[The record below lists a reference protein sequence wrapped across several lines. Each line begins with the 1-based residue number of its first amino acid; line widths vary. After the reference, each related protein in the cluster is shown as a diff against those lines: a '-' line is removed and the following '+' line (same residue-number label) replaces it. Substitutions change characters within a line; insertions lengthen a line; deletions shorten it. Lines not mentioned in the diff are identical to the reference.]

1 MGQMPGMHNFHGLFL
16 QTSLSLPTVGTRMPS
31 SAHLLQPALPYTNV
45 PHAEKGSSKA
55 GAKIRFSSMISRHWE
70 LKQDNARIKRNMK
83 NCKFLLM
90 LNSFPAGLRTK
101 TYIWC
106 FQSQSGNNNNGNLV
120 CCLPIF
126 ILQRGVFFSLLQIK
140 NSSHHVLGTSNS
152 SSWGKEGQ
160 KTIWRSSGTRGT

>member
-1 MGQMPGMHNFHGLFL
+1 MWSRTASNFQGLFL
-16 QTSLSLPTVGTRMPS
+16 QTSPGLPTVGNQMPS
-31 SAHLLQPALPYTNV
+31 SAHLLQPAISYTNV
-45 PHAEKGSSKA
+45 PHAEKGSNEA

-106 FQSQSGNNNNGNLV
+106 FQSQSGNNNGNLV

-126 ILQRGVFFSLLQIK
+126 ILQRRFFFFLQIK
-140 NSSHHVLGTSNS
+140 YSSRHVLGTSNS
-152 SSWGKEGQ
+152 SA
-160 KTIWRSSGTRGT
+160 